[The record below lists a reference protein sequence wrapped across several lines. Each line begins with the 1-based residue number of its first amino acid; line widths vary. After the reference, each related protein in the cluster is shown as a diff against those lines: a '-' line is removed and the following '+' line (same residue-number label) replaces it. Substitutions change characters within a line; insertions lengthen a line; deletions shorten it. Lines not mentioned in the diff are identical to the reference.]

1 MDEYNPRICPV
12 CGEEFN
18 KDDMLWT
25 YDCYGIP
32 YRLVCDKC
40 YGIVM
45 RGRDYDGE
53 LYTELDE
60 NVWGDY

>member
-12 CGEEFN
+12 CGEEFDKN
-18 KDDMLWT
+18 EMIQT

-45 RGRDYDGE
+45 CGRDFDGE

-60 NVWGDY
+60 NIWEEW